1 MKVFVLSMNK
11 KAQNTLDFK
20 VFRMLG

>member
-1 MKVFVLSMNK
+1 MKEFVLSMNK

-20 VFRMLG
+20 VFRKLG